1 MSPNNQPSTVARVT
15 ESRPASDSN
24 SGEEI
29 QNTPGEILGNFFK
42 VVAFQITLRT
52 GWIFKTESI
61 VMPVVL
67 DLVGGSGW
75 LRGILPVLNRFGQ
88 SIPPMLAADFV
99 SRTPLK
105 KRVLCMAALT
115 MSFCFLALA
124 AIWKFTG
131 GERVWWLPIVF
142 LFIYGIFF
150 IAVGILQLVL
160 STLIGKVIRTERRG
174 RLMLIANIGGA
185 SCAAVCAYFLL
196 SEWISPEQGRF
207 ENIFAVAG
215 FAFLVAGLI
224 GLLLRETR
232 DDFPRAAPFSVR
244 EVFAK
249 VYLTLQGDRNF
260 RVLAVIGALF
270 GLSMSLLP
278 HYQRLGFDRVKVD
291 LDVLIPWLIA
301 QNVGVACFSLP
312 SGWLADRFG
321 NRTVLRL
328 VLLGLCATPILALWL
343 SWQGETAKGFY
354 IWVFVLL
361 GLTPVTF
368 RTFNNYTLELVG
380 RDEQPRYLST
390 LSLCIAIPT
399 MILAAPLGWSI
410 DRFGFEPVF
419 LLVTVSLAAA
429 WSLTSFLLEPRHQ
442 K

>member
-1 MSPNNQPSTVARVT
+1 
-15 ESRPASDSN
+15 
-24 SGEEI
+24 
-29 QNTPGEILGNFFK
+29 
-42 VVAFQITLRT
+42 
-52 GWIFKTESI
+52 
-61 VMPVVL
+61 
-67 DLVGGSGW
+67 
-75 LRGILPVLNRFGQ
+75 
-88 SIPPMLAADFV
+88 
-99 SRTPLK
+99 
-105 KRVLCMAALT
+105 
-115 MSFCFLALA
+115 
-124 AIWKFTG
+124 
-131 GERVWWLPIVF
+131 
-142 LFIYGIFF
+142 
-150 IAVGILQLVL
+150 
-160 STLIGKVIRTERRG
+160 
-174 RLMLIANIGGA
+174 
-185 SCAAVCAYFLL
+185 
-196 SEWISPEQGRF
+196 
-207 ENIFAVAG
+207 
-215 FAFLVAGLI
+215 
-224 GLLLRETR
+224 
-232 DDFPRAAPFSVR
+232 
-244 EVFAK
+244 
-249 VYLTLQGDRNF
+249 
-260 RVLAVIGALF
+260 
-270 GLSMSLLP
+270 MSLLP